1 MLPSVHLACYPL
13 ASPDL
18 TISNRKK
25 VDLQKL
31 FKNSDTFGE
40 SNILSCILTFLGQGH
55 SSKLINLV
63 NVLCLEILSKVRGR
77 WLPHGCLALP
87 LIEGMLVHGNGISNC
102 RLSTK
107 KKRRALPG
115 GEQLE
120 GPFSVE
126 FSKMAGASSQR
137 VGGVNVS
144 IAEGGRKAL
153 TSV

>member
-1 MLPSVHLACYPL
+1 MFGNSVKGQGLVAPTRLPS
-13 ASPDL
+13 SP
-18 TISNRKK
+18 
-25 VDLQKL
+25 
-31 FKNSDTFGE
+31 SD
-40 SNILSCILTFLGQGH
+40 
-55 SSKLINLV
+55 
-63 NVLCLEILSKVRGR
+63 R
-77 WLPHGCLALP
+77 
-87 LIEGMLVHGNGISNC
+87 GMLVHGSGISNC

-144 IAEGGRKAL
+144 MAEGGRKAL